1 MNEEQILPN
10 GLDGPFAV
18 TVKGLQALR
27 SSGDDGGEGKT
38 GLLDQIRAET
48 QSDAEDVLRRKPN
61 KNTPFEELKTYIT
74 AKVKYTY
81 QVFMARQTRI
91 TEKHMARLQP
101 YMMSVFDDLLKS
113 GVLRRANVVCDWR
126 VNTQA
131 SIADN
136 DLVCFV
142 IYETPS
148 GSVVGVTACQ
158 NPIHARV
165 DALQAAKQMPGIR
178 RI

>member
-1 MNEEQILPN
+1 
-10 GLDGPFAV
+10 
-18 TVKGLQALR
+18 
-27 SSGDDGGEGKT
+27 
-38 GLLDQIRAET
+38 
-48 QSDAEDVLRRKPN
+48 
-61 KNTPFEELKTYIT
+61 
-74 AKVKYTY
+74 
-81 QVFMARQTRI
+81 
-91 TEKHMARLQP
+91 MARLQP

>member
-1 MNEEQILPN
+1 MNEEQVLPN

-18 TVKGLQALR
+18 TAKELQAMR
-27 SSGDDGGEGKT
+27 SSEGKT
-38 GLLDQIRAET
+38 GMLDQIRAEA
-48 QSDAEDVLRRKPN
+48 QSSEDILRRKPN
-61 KNTPFEELKTYIT
+61 KNTPFEELKAYIT

-81 QVFMARQTRI
+81 QVFMARQTKI
-91 TEKHMARLQP
+91 TEKHMDRLQQ
-101 YMMSVFDDLLKS
+101 YMMPVLSDLVTS
-113 GVLRRANVVCDWR
+113 GVLKRANVVSDWR
-126 VNTQA
+126 VNTKA
-131 SIADN
+131 SLADN